1 MIVID
6 IINSIFDILPQL
18 ILATSPACVFGGMGS
33 GSQSGKLTFKKIFS
47 GEGIQIVEDSSS
59 LKLSTT
65 GGAAIGINSCEIVI
79 GNALTGITGSNNIC
93 TCDAYKAITG
103 VDLISG
109 TFSPSSYTL
118 SVTKN
123 GSSSLIIGGRNITI
137 DQYSQCKNIIGGDV
151 NKTEGDLSLRVCTI
165 YGSILGG
172 RCNTLSCGS
181 GNIINSFCSEICGA
195 PISNSIIGGSKNC
208 IYAYSG
214 YTVRNTAILGGC
226 SNRMLNNRYSSI
238 INSNG
243 TTSDENFTT
252 SINSLGTT
260 KNLDLMSIDIGGC
273 NNNTGGIYGKNFSFI
288 SSKCMISGKCTR
300 HHIDI
305 SSQCSLINASTSS
318 VVISSKCSFIDV
330 GLYGSI
336 ISSCNSTISGEGA
349 TFSQFNSIISSEF
362 GKICMSFNS
371 SIISS
376 ISGTISNSKSSTILS
391 SCGTNI
397 NNSSGS
403 VLSSMF
409 VTQSVSGIYGSTNS
423 VAMFKEDFCVSDSIS
438 TVDLVGW
445 GGSSTRSIDS
455 GSIGL
460 RNLSHRGDKFSCRNF
475 ILSFDTVSI
484 CSGVT
489 SSCDNF
495 VNACCTFVCDSIRS
509 SVVSSTNTLILGS
522 RNSSIIG
529 SYCSCITGSTN
540 SIIIGS
546 RCVCITNSRNSAIV
560 AGIIGS
566 SLSGCCE
573 TTRTGHLQVTTCTY
587 VGSSHTAAVNYC
599 SFSGSI
605 SSITVCNGII
615 TAIS

>member
-1 MIVID
+1 MIIVD
-6 IINSIFDILPQL
+6 VINSIFDILPQL
-18 ILATSPACVFGGMGS
+18 ILATSPACVFAGMGS
-33 GSQSGKLTFKKIFS
+33 GSQSGKLTFKKIYS

-109 TFSPSSYTL
+109 TFSPSAYSLTL
-118 SVTKN
+118 TKN
-123 GSSSLIIGGRNITI
+123 QSSSLIIGGRGITI
-137 DQYSQCKNIIGGDV
+137 DQYSLYKNIIGGDI
-151 NKTEGDLSLRVCTI
+151 NKSEGDLALRVCTR

-181 GNIINSFCSEICGA
+181 GNIINSFCSEICNGS
-195 PISNSIIGGSKNC
+195 ISNSIIGGNKNC

-226 SNRMLNNRYSSI
+226 SNRILNIRYSSI

-243 TTSDENFTT
+243 SNNSENFTT

-260 KNLDLMSIDIGGC
+260 KMSDLMSIDIGGC
-273 NNNTGGIYGKNFSFI
+273 NNSTGGIYSKNFSII
-288 SSKCMISGKCTR
+288 SSNSMVTEKCTR

-305 SSQCSLINASTSS
+305 SSLCTCINASTFSAI
-318 VVISSKCSFIDV
+318 ISSKCSFIDTSI
-330 GLYGSI
+330 YGSI
-336 ISSCNSTISGEGA
+336 ISSCCGKIRGEGA
-349 TFSQFNSIISSEF
+349 TFSQFNSIISSQF
-362 GKICMSFNS
+362 ADICKSCNS
-371 SIISS
+371 SIIST
-376 ISGTISNSKSSTILS
+376 IGGTISDSKSSTILS
-391 SCGTNI
+391 SCATKI
-397 NNSSGS
+397 DNSSGS
-403 VLSSMF
+403 VVSSMF
-409 VTQSVSGIYGSTNS
+409 ITQSVSGIYGSTNS
-423 VAMFKEDFCVSDSIS
+423 VAMFKEDFCVSGSIN
-438 TVDLVGW
+438 TADLVGW
-445 GGSSTRSIDS
+445 GGSSTKSIDS

-460 RNLSHRGDKFSCRNF
+460 RNLTHRGDKLSCRNF
-475 ILSFDTVSI
+475 ILSFDTVSV
-484 CSGVT
+484 CSGLT

-495 VNACCTFVCDSIRS
+495 VNACCTCVCDSIRS
-509 SVVSSTNTLILGS
+509 SVISSTKTLILGS

-540 SIIIGS
+540 SVIVGS
-546 RCVCITNSRNSAIV
+546 RCVCIENSRNSAIV

-573 TTRTGHLQVTTCTY
+573 TTRTGYLQVTDCVF
-587 VGSSHTAAVNYC
+587 VGSSHIAAVNYC

-605 SSITVCNGII
+605 TSITVCNGII